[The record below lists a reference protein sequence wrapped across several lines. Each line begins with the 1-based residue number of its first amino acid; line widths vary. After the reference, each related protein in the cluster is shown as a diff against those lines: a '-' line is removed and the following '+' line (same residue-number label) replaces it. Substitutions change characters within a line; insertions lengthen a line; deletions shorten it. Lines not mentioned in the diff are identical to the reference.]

1 MLELL
6 IKYLLVM
13 VNAYIITLLRNP
25 LTRVTLS
32 IFDRESHIAVT

>member
-25 LTRVTLS
+25 LTLS